1 VRHRSPRTEA
11 AYVEWIRR
19 FVLFHGKRHPSELGP
34 EAVSAFLNHLAV
46 EGKVAASTQNQALNA
61 LVFLYRHVLGREL
74 EQLGGLVRA
83 HGTRRLPV
91 VLTQT
96 EVRSLLAEL
105 HGVEWLVAS
114 LLYGA
119 ARATRIGS
127 RPCLRP
133 PSVRCSGICKR
144 CALCTGAIS
153 PRASARWRCLT
164 P

>member
-1 VRHRSPRTEA
+1 MRHRSPRTEA

-46 EGKVAASTQNQALNA
+46 EGKVAASTQNQALND

-105 HGVEWLVAS
+105 HGVA
-114 LLYGA
+114 
-119 ARATRIGS
+119 GS
-127 RPCLRP
+127 E
-133 PSVRCSGICKR
+133 PSVRRGPTAAR
-144 CALCTGAIS
+144 GTLA
-153 PRASARWRCLT
+153 PREGCGLRAT
-164 P
+164 